1 MLYPQKLNSKKS
13 NFIVNML
20 LIISV
25 LIGIIL
31 TIINKLT
38 VPQIHWAALC
48 NAGILYS
55 WITIIYSVN
64 RNTNIAG
71 HVMIQAII
79 ISLLTTY
86 IDYSLGFK
94 GWSFEIAIPIIIVI
108 ANITMLILTIVSYKR
123 YMRYAIYQLIICLY
137 SLIPIYFIHEN
148 LISNYILSY
157 IAIGV
162 SILNVLLTIALSA
175 RDVKDE
181 IIRKFHL

>member
-1 MLYPQKLNSKKS
+1 
-13 NFIVNML
+13 
-20 LIISV
+20 
-25 LIGIIL
+25 
-31 TIINKLT
+31 
-38 VPQIHWAALC
+38 
-48 NAGILYS
+48 
-55 WITIIYSVN
+55 
-64 RNTNIAG
+64 
-71 HVMIQAII
+71 MIQAII

-181 IIRKFHL
+181 IIRKFHI